1 MLTDRLASGALTER
15 TFHDGE
21 PIVRE
26 GETGREMF
34 VIQSG
39 AAEVRRRGSREP
51 VARLEKG
58 EFFGEMALLESQ
70 PRDADVVAVGTT
82 RVLVLG
88 PGPLLVQLR
97 RDPSFAL
104 ELLQALSGRV
114 RRLNEQLRQ
123 LGEEPAADATA

>member
-1 MLTDRLASGALTER
+1 MMSDRLASGSRAER
-15 TFHDGE
+15 TFQDGE
-21 PIVRE
+21 RIVRE
-26 GETGREMF
+26 GETGHEMF

-39 AAEVRRRGSREP
+39 AAEVRRRGMSEP
-51 VARLEKG
+51 VARLGKG
-58 EFFGEMALLESQ
+58 DFFGEMAVLESM

-88 PGPLLVQLR
+88 AGPLLVQLR

-114 RRLNEQLRQ
+114 RRLNEQLRA
-123 LGEEPAADATA
+123 LGEEPAVDAGR